1 MKRGNITK
9 IVAVLL
15 LLVVSV
21 LSSEKAFAGDI
32 WTDSGSGSGSGD
44 NGTWYGSNDVGVSY
58 FWTTVVAWFEYTYD
72 DPNYQGAASVPGFNR
87 GGLTAPG
94 VTVPADCAKGSTKF
108 YSAG

>member
-1 MKRGNITK
+1 MRRGNITK

-21 LSSEKAFAGDI
+21 LSSEKAFAGGI

-44 NGTWYGSNDVGVSY
+44 SGNWYGSTDVGVSY

-72 DPNYQGAASVPGFNR
+72 DPNYEGEASVPGFNR
-87 GGLTAPG
+87 SGGG
-94 VTVPADCAKGSTKF
+94 GSGGT
-108 YSAG
+108 GNRR